1 MYIIVKINIDLS
13 YVALSIRMIHIIL
26 YSEIFLTIVVIVII
40 HRVIFEHTFLCI
52 IYSYAMNTV
61 PIRILHCRMIH
72 QGCSL
77 LTFLPSYSLLTPQLF
92 KT

>member
-13 YVALSIRMIHIIL
+13 YVALNIRMIHIL
-26 YSEIFLTIVVIVII
+26 YSEIFLTIVVIVVI

-61 PIRILHCRMIH
+61 SIRIIHKMIH
-72 QGCSL
+72 QG
-77 LTFLPSYSLLTPQLF
+77 YS
-92 KT
+92 